1 MSAMIIDLAKVPRK
15 DCDNCMYHDAAQCVC
30 MFPGGYS
37 LDLKSYR
44 CLSFQWREDI
54 AEVFPEFFG
63 RMKEAE
69 NDGET
74 IRRASDIRG

>member
-37 LDLKSYR
+37 LDPKKDI
-44 CLSFQWREDI
+44 CLSFRWREDI
-54 AEVFPEFFG
+54 AEDFPEFFG
-63 RMKEAE
+63 RMGGDEY
-69 NDGET
+69 
-74 IRRASDIRG
+74 